1 MSNIVAIVKS
11 LVGQV
16 FAISAEGLKR
26 QIFEG
31 ERLLQGEQVMTG
43 LAGEV
48 TLQMAN
54 GELVNLGEGN
64 TWQAG
69 NAEAKE
75 TDSASDAS
83 LEQALAA
90 GFDPTVDLEAPA
102 AGPGATGGT
111 GGAAGGGHSFVLLDE
126 TGQQLEAT
134 VGFETQG
141 LGFANEGLDQ
151 ELGATEEDAN
161 ANAQINTPPTARP
174 DIFTVN
180 EDGSISIDVLSN
192 DTDLNGDSLS
202 ISAVDGQPIAE
213 GISVNVSN
221 GSVTLT
227 NGQLIFT
234 PSANYNGPVS
244 FAYTISDGVST
255 STATVN
261 GTVTAINDA
270 PVITVTAAPAL
281 LENSAT
287 TGSVVATFTASDEED
302 GTPAVDFTPGSNA
315 DGYYALDGN
324 NVVLTSDGAAFVQ
337 AGGTLPAVDLTATDS
352 GSLTASDSDTP
363 SVTAQNDAPVITVT
377 AAPALLENSA
387 AAGAVVATFTAS
399 DEEDGTPAVDFTP
412 GSNADGYY
420 ALDGNNVVLTSD
432 GAAFVQA
439 GGTLPAV
446 DLTATDSGSLT
457 ASDSDTPSVTAQ
469 NDAPLITVTAA
480 PALLENSAAV
490 GAVVA
495 TFTASDEED
504 GTPAVDF
511 TPGSN
516 ADGYYALDGNNVV
529 LTSDGAAF
537 VQAGGT
543 LPAVDLT
550 ATDSGSLTASDSD
563 TPSVTAQND
572 APLAVNDGPV
582 AVAEDTAAT
591 GNVLD
596 NDSDQE
602 NDALSVT
609 QFTVAGDA
617 TVYSA
622 GSTAIIAGVGSL
634 LINANGSFTFTPAA
648 NYIGPVPTAT
658 YTVTDGSLTDTAE
671 LSFADVTPVNDAPT
685 GSDGVISLNEDN
697 SYSFSA
703 DDFGFADIDS
713 GDSLQAVRIDS
724 LPGAGSLQLNGA
736 TVNAGQVIA
745 LADLGNLT
753 FTPAQDASGDDYTN
767 LSFSVSDQAG
777 QFATTS
783 NTLTFDVAPVADA
796 PVVIIN
802 VGAAS
807 ASTTTITSAN
817 AATSGQ
823 GFTVQAFNADGSAGV
838 ISNNGS
844 PSGFGVVGA
853 VSGADSELGYANG
866 QSERL
871 TVTFDAPVASAT
883 VSFAWLNTGE
893 RATYNLF
900 DSAGNL
906 IGSNTVAGIT
916 DAVDPAITLTSS
928 TGDAISRIEFTAPRG
943 GDDYL
948 INSIEFA
955 TSTSYPL
962 TITATPSDIDYSE
975 SIASI
980 TVAVPAGA
988 TLSAGSANGDGT
1000 WTLPLSGSGSYSV
1013 VVDPTT
1019 QAVSISGLTM
1029 TLPGNPVGSLSV
1041 TVTATVQDG
1050 ADTESNAATITIGDI
1065 TAPETNDVSVV
1076 ANEDSSPITITLN
1089 ASDAESSIANFTITS
1104 LPTNG
1109 TLIYNNQSVLVGQAI
1124 PAIGN
1129 QANLSFLPNANWN
1142 GSTDFQYLSSD
1153 VAGNVDQTSATVSIL
1168 INAVN
1173 DAPVNQ
1179 LPASYTTN
1187 EDTALKLSGLSVS
1200 DADVASGLV
1209 SVTLAVTSGTLSA
1222 ATANGV
1228 TVSGAGTGTLTLSGT
1243 LADINAYLAAPV
1255 TQPSY
1260 QPVADASG
1268 NVTLTM
1274 TSNDGGNTGAGGALT
1289 DVDTRVITI
1298 NPIADAVPG
1307 SDVSVVIGTPVTN
1320 EISFTSDGGLTG
1332 KSEYTFG
1339 NGVTISTGGNGT
1351 FNWSGGNNLGVNGA
1365 GDNGTEAQRIEGN
1378 ETINFSFPTGMQ
1390 YMALKLKNSADDIVK
1405 VSSNLETA
1413 DLAGQST
1420 LSGSISTSSTSVV
1433 SSSNLKVELQLEVTN
1448 AGVTSTVTRV
1458 ATVNSGGSWSVSLTG
1473 LTGTITK
1480 ATLNATLDGGLFN
1493 QGGNESANV
1502 TYSLSAD
1509 MSSLSIGLGA
1519 ANAFG
1524 TNAKNNGFQIEYIAT
1539 DPNSTGL
1546 TSFSYPVDVFAAV
1559 QDTVGTPEAI
1569 TSLTLSDLPAG
1580 SSINVVLADGSYQ
1593 EINANAQGVFDL
1605 SAHTS
1610 LLTTPTATSGT
1621 DKIYLVTSSALPS
1634 GFAPTLTLEINDGGN
1649 IAKTIIGGSANS
1661 TFVGGNGN
1669 DYISGGAG
1677 IDNINGG
1684 AGNDTLDGGVGNDI
1698 LIGGEGDDILFGG
1711 AGADSF
1717 VWQAGHSG
1725 NDAIK
1730 DFSAGE
1736 GDRIDLRDLLQGE
1749 NDGNILNYLRVDTL
1763 TSTLEISTTGQF
1775 NAGGSADVTIKLE
1788 NGGVAVDL
1796 SSYGA
1801 TSSDIVNSLIAGAD
1815 PLVKVDHT

>member
-1 MSNIVAIVKS
+1 MSNFVAIVKS

-16 FAISAEGLKR
+16 FAVSLDGFKR

-31 ERLLQGEQVMTG
+31 DHL
-43 LAGEV
+43 LAGEQIMTAQGGEV
-48 TLQMAN
+48 ALQLSN
-54 GELVNLGEGN
+54 GELVELGENN
-64 TWQAG
+64 TWQA
-69 NAEAKE
+69 ASA
-75 TDSASDAS
+75 DSESAQSAPDAA

-102 AGPGATGGT
+102 AGPGATGGA
-111 GGAAGGGHSFVLLDE
+111 GGTTGGGHSFVLLDE

-141 LGFANEGLDQ
+141 LGFASEGLNQ
-151 ELGATEEDAN
+151 EVGATEEDAN
-161 ANAQINTPPTARP
+161 ANTQINTPPTALP

-192 DTDLNGDSLS
+192 DTDPNGDSLT

-227 NGQLIFT
+227 NGQLVFT
-234 PSANYNGPVS
+234 PSANYNGAVS

-255 STATVN
+255 STATIN
-261 GTVTAINDA
+261 GTVTATNDA

-287 TGSVVATFTASDEED
+287 VGDVVATFTASDEEDGTPAVDFTPGSNVDGYYALDGNNVVLTTDGAAFVQAGGTLPAVDLTATDSGSLTASDSDTPAVTAQNDAPTIIVTAAPALLENSAVVGDVVATFTASDEED

-352 GSLTASDSDTP
+352 GSLTANDSDTP

-387 AAGAVVATFTAS
+387 AVGDVVATFTAS

-420 ALDGNNVVLTSD
+420 ALDGNTVVLTSD

-469 NDAPLITVTAA
+469 NDAPLGI
-480 PALLENSAAV
+480 
-490 GAVVA
+490 
-495 TFTASDEED
+495 
-504 GTPAVDF
+504 
-511 TPGSN
+511 
-516 ADGYYALDGNNVV
+516 
-529 LTSDGAAF
+529 
-537 VQAGGT
+537 
-543 LPAVDLT
+543 
-550 ATDSGSLTASDSD
+550 
-563 TPSVTAQND
+563 
-572 APLAVNDGPV
+572 NDGPV
-582 AVAEDTAAT
+582 TVTEDTAAI

-596 NDSDQE
+596 NDTDQE

-617 TVYSA
+617 AIYSA
-622 GSTAIIAGVGSL
+622 GSTAVIAGVGSL
-634 LINANGSFTFTPAA
+634 VINTNGSFTFTPTA
-648 NYIGPVPTAT
+648 NYTGPVPTAT
-658 YTVTDGSLTDTAE
+658 YTLSDGNLTDTAE
-671 LSFADVTPVNDAPT
+671 LSFADVSPVNDAPT
-685 GSDGVISLNEDN
+685 GTDGVISLNEDT
-697 SYSFSA
+697 SHSFSA
-703 DDFGFADIDS
+703 ADFGFADIDA

-724 LPGAGSLQLNGA
+724 LPSAGSLQLNGSS
-736 TVNAGQVIA
+736 VSNGQVID
-745 LADLGNLT
+745 LADLNNLT
-753 FTPAQDASGDDYTN
+753 FTPAHDASGDSYTS

-777 QFATTS
+777 QFAITS

-796 PVVIIN
+796 PVVTIDI
-802 VGAAS
+802 GAVS
-807 ASTTTITSAN
+807 ASTTTITNAN

-823 GFTVQAFNADGSAGV
+823 GFTVQAFNTDGSAGV
-838 ISNNGS
+838 ISSNS
-844 PSGFGVVGA
+844 TPSGFGVVGA
-853 VSGADSELGYANG
+853 VSGDNSELGYASG
-866 QSERL
+866 QSESL
-871 TVTFDAPVASAT
+871 VVTFDAPVASAT

-893 RATYNLF
+893 RATYTLF
-900 DSAGNL
+900 DSAGNP
-906 IGSNTVAGIT
+906 IGSNTIAGIT
-916 DAVDPAITLTSS
+916 DSIDPAITLTSS

-1000 WTLPLSGSGSYSV
+1000 WTLPLSSSGSYSV
-1013 VVDPTT
+1013 VVDPAT

-1029 TLPGNPVGSLSV
+1029 TLAGNPVGSLSV
-1041 TVTATVQDG
+1041 TVTATAQDG
-1050 ADTESNAATITIGDI
+1050 ADTESNSATITIGDI
-1065 TAPETNDVSVV
+1065 TAPETSDVSVV
-1076 ANEDSSPITITLN
+1076 SNEDSGPITITLN
-1089 ASDAESSIANFTITS
+1089 SSDAESSIANFTITS

-1109 TLIYNNQSVLVGQAI
+1109 TLTYNDQAVQIGQAI

-1129 QANLSFLPNANWN
+1129 QANLSFTPSADWN

-1153 VAGNVDQTSATVSIL
+1153 VAGNVDQTPASVSIL
-1168 INAVN
+1168 INPVN

-1200 DADVASGLV
+1200 DVDVASGLV
-1209 SVTLAVTSGTLSA
+1209 LVTLAVASGTLSA

-1228 TVSGAGTGTLTLSGT
+1228 TVSGTGTDTITLSGS

-1274 TSNDGGNTGAGGALT
+1274 TSNDGGNTGAGGTLSDT
-1289 DVDTRVITI
+1289 DTSVITI
-1298 NPIADAVPG
+1298 NPVADAIPG
-1307 SDVSVVIGTPVTN
+1307 SDVSIVIGTPVTN

-1339 NGVTISTGGNGT
+1339 NGVTISTGSNAT
-1351 FNWSGGNNLGVNGA
+1351 FNWSGGNNLGVNSA
-1365 GDNGTEAQRIEGN
+1365 GDNGTQSQRIDGSEA
-1378 ETINFSFPTGMQ
+1378 INFKFPTGMQ
-1390 YMALKLKNSADDIVK
+1390 YMALKLKNSSDDIVK
-1405 VSSNLETA
+1405 ISSNLETA
-1413 DLAGQST
+1413 DLAGKST
-1420 LSGSISTSSTSVV
+1420 LSGSIATSSTSII
-1433 SSSNLKVELQLEVTN
+1433 SSSNLKLDLQLEVNN

-1458 ATVNSGGSWSVSLTG
+1458 ATVSSGGSWSVSLTG
-1473 LTGTITK
+1473 ITGTITK

-1509 MSSLSIGLGA
+1509 MSNLSIGLGA

-1559 QDTVGTPEAI
+1559 QDTVGTPEAV

-1593 EINANAQGVFDL
+1593 EINANAQGLFDL
-1605 SAHTS
+1605 SAYTS
-1610 LLTTPTATSGT
+1610 LLTTSTATSGT
-1621 DKIYLVTSSALPS
+1621 DKIYLVTSTALPIDFS
-1634 GFAPTLTLEINDGGN
+1634 PTLSLEITDGTN

-1661 TFVGGNGN
+1661 TFIGGSGN

-1677 IDNINGG
+1677 IDSISGG
-1684 AGNDTLDGGVGNDI
+1684 AGNDTLDGGTGNDI
-1698 LIGGEGDDILFGG
+1698 LIGGTGDDILLGG

-1717 VWQAGHSG
+1717 VWQAGNTGH
-1725 NDAIK
+1725 DVIK
-1730 DFSAGE
+1730 DLNFAE
-1736 GDRIDLRDLLQGE
+1736 GDRIDLHDLLQGE
-1749 NDGNILNYLRVDTL
+1749 TDATIDNFLQLVTDAGG
-1763 TSTLEISTTGQF
+1763 TSTLLISTTGHL
-1775 NAGGSADVTIKLE
+1775 NDAGGAAANADTSIELT
-1788 NGGVAVDL
+1788 GVNL
-1796 SSYGA
+1796 SS
-1801 TSSDIVNSLIAGAD
+1801 SSISSLIAGAD
-1815 PLVKVDHT
+1815 PMIKVDHT